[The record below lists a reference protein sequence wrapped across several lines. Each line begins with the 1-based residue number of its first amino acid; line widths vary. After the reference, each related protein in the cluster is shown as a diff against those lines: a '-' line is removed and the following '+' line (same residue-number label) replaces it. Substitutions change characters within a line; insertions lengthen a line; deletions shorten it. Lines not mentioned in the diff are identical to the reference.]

1 MSEHFKPNE
10 HMKTAE
16 LETLL
21 IHGDRARNPTAA
33 VVPPIYQTAN
43 FCGTSPDDFLERSS
57 RPRHPE
63 FYTRYR
69 NPNAAQVETVLALWK
84 ARRRQCSQD
93 HAWALSVSLC

>member
-21 IHGDRARNPTAA
+21 IHGDRAWNPTAA
-33 VVPPIYQTAN
+33 AVPPIYQTAN
-43 FCGTSPDDFLERSS
+43 FYGTSPDDFLERSS

-63 FYTRYR
+63 YR
-69 NPNAAQVETVLALWK
+69 FGVQVTQVDQRDTGAFEKWRCGLGL
-84 ARRRQCSQD
+84 
-93 HAWALSVSLC
+93 